1 MLLQNLRIFLFLL
14 GSGRMAEMVM
24 SNGGHEC
31 LPSYDKQTGRR
42 KVVAVR
48 PPPPRDDD
56 RKSKLVKKYRWILWE
71 LAYEISSEIL
81 DSFFIGFSL
90 LLRISVNLFES
101 RKSNCIPYSEISF
114 HS

>member
-1 MLLQNLRIFLFLL
+1 MDVVAKSSNLPFSSWL
-14 GSGRMAEMVM
+14 GANGGNVEMVM

-56 RKSKLVKKYRWILWE
+56 RKSNAW
-71 LAYEISSEIL
+71 
-81 DSFFIGFSL
+81 
-90 LLRISVNLFES
+90 
-101 RKSNCIPYSEISF
+101 
-114 HS
+114 